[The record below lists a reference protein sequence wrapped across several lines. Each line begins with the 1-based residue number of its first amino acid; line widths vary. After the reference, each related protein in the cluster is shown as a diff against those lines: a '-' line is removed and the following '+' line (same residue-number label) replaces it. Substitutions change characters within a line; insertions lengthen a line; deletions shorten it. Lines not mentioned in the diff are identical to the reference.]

1 MQALLPVAF
10 ALAGAK
16 ADERDVLAG
25 MLTAGPD
32 LITTRAGQ
40 TLIGGRNYCGRALAA
55 AIARPAI
62 TCGLSPLALE
72 LII

>member
-1 MQALLPVAF
+1 MQALPPVAF

-25 MLTAGPD
+25 MLTAGQD

-40 TLIGGRNYCGRALAA
+40 TLSGGKNYYGRDFEA
-55 AIARPAI
+55 AIAHPAI
-62 TCGLSPLALE
+62 TRGL
-72 LII
+72 